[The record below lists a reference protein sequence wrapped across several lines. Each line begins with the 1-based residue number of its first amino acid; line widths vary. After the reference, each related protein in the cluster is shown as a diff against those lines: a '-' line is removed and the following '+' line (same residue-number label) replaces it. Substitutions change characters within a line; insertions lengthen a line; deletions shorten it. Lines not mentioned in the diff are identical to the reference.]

1 VVAICLVSQTSA
13 CATPLHLA
21 ITDIASIQIPIR
33 QESVVFIRRSFVGL
47 IGSIGMIF
55 LSVPIAALALRTLE
69 SRAWVDLDGAV
80 VSDAIYLSFITTW
93 ITIIIT
99 AIFGTPLAYIL
110 ARWRFRGRRVIN
122 VLVELPIV
130 LPPAV
135 AGLALLTTFGRRG
148 VFGPF
153 LESLDVLLPFS
164 TAAVVLAQT
173 FVAAPFYVRA
183 AQIGFQGVSREIED
197 AARVDGAGGIT
208 LFARITAPLA
218 ARALSAGIILCWARA
233 LGEFGATILFAG
245 NLQGRTQTMPL
256 LIYSIL
262 ERDIDAAI
270 TTGLLL
276 VGLALIALL
285 LSQWLGRYPDDPDI
299 PGGI

>member
-1 VVAICLVSQTSA
+1 M
-13 CATPLHLA
+13 
-21 ITDIASIQIPIR
+21 
-33 QESVVFIRRSFVGL
+33 FIRRSIVVL
-47 IGSIGMIF
+47 TGSIGMLF
-55 LSVPIAALALRTLE
+55 LSVPIAALALRAIE
-69 SRAWVDLDGAV
+69 SRAWVNLDGTV
-80 VSDAIYLSFITTW
+80 ISDAVYLSFITTW
-93 ITIIIT
+93 MTIIIA

-110 ARWRFRGRRVIN
+110 SRWRFRGRRAIN

-164 TAAVVLAQT
+164 TGAVVLAQT

-183 AQIGFQGVSREIED
+183 AQIGFQSIPREIED

-208 LFARITAPLA
+208 LFALITAPLA

-285 LSQWLGRYPDDPDI
+285 LSQWLGRHSYDPDI